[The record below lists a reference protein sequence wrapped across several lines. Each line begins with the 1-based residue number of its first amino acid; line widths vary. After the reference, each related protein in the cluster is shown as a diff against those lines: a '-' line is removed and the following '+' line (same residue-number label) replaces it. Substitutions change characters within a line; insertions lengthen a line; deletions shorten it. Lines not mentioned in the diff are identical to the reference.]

1 MNAETETAIQNLS
14 KAFADAP
21 ELISIMK
28 RSASSLVNI
37 ETSSAGHEAIGRAD
51 GPRSYPLRCH
61 RDKPQPEAVLTKE
74 WRSTSPRNLPERPA
88 LATEELL
95 TPAAPP
101 AQLQQ
106 TTAERGAE
114 LQCGAA
120 THATSV
126 QAPLALP
133 HYRLPSSTH

>member
-1 MNAETETAIQNLS
+1 
-14 KAFADAP
+14 
-21 ELISIMK
+21 
-28 RSASSLVNI
+28 
-37 ETSSAGHEAIGRAD
+37 
-51 GPRSYPLRCH
+51 
-61 RDKPQPEAVLTKE
+61 
-74 WRSTSPRNLPERPA
+74 
-88 LATEELL
+88 LATE
-95 TPAAPP
+95 TPAPP

-133 HYRLPSSTH
+133 HYPPSI